1 MLTEKQIKM
10 KLSEIAREK
19 MNEGLYLSFTNV
31 MSSDYKTMLVL
42 EDVEGNKYGLGL
54 KIIRAK
60 SFLDPETAI
69 IQYGKLQEYGLFDF
83 EDEESTTIEK
93 YCLYNNR
100 YYKDGKET
108 EELKEKIEYRRK
120 FNPYTRIWHRF
131 EVKNLNIK
139 GLKRTKSKIEVI
151 RKKTG
156 YTILKDNK
164 EVKQVNFA

>member
-1 MLTEKQIKM
+1 MLTEKQMKM

-42 EDVEGNKYGLGL
+42 EDKECNEYGLGL
-54 KIIRAK
+54 KIIRAE
-60 SFLDPETAI
+60 SIMDPETAI

-93 YCLYNNR
+93 YSLYNNR
-100 YYKDGKET
+100 YYEDGKET

-120 FNPYTRIWHRF
+120 FNPYTRNWYRF
-131 EVKNLNIK
+131 EVKSLNIK
-139 GLKRTKSKIEVI
+139 GFKRTKAKIEVI

-164 EVKQVNFA
+164 EVKEVRFA